1 MVIKDLYTYRVT
13 GREENR
19 IDATVLIDSH
29 HPLYIGHFPASP
41 ITPGVCQLLIIKE
54 VLEGE
59 LGMPL
64 RLTKSRQIKFMA
76 VHEPGSQPEID
87 ATISFSI
94 TGDQLE
100 VTARLDKNE
109 DIFLK
114 LKGEFR
120 KQK

>member
-29 HPLYIGHFPASP
+29 HPLYLGHFPGSP
-41 ITPGVCQLLIIKE
+41 ITPGVCQLLIIRE

-64 RLTKSRQIKFMA
+64 SLTKAGQIKFMA

-87 ATISFSI
+87 ATLSFSNI
-94 TGDQLE
+94 GDRLD

-109 DIFLK
+109 KVFLK
-114 LKGEFR
+114 FKGEFR